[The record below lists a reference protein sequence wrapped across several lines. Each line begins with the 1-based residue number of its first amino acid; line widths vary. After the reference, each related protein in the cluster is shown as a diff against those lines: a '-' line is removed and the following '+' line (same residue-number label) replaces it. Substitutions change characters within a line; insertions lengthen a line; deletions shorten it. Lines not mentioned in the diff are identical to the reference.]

1 MKSLNHKF
9 QNDIA
14 NYSNHESMQ
23 INIEGKFMERT
34 LEYFKELESID
45 Q

>member
-1 MKSLNHKF
+1 MNSLNHKF

-14 NYSNHESMQ
+14 NYCNHENMQ

-34 LEYFKELESID
+34 LEYFKELEIID